1 MLRLPQH
8 LFVQVINGKKERS
21 FLVMKNSIKLI
32 SLVIAAVMLVLLVAG
47 CSTPKET
54 STSEDTTLTETTVI
68 TTQSES
74 TDPVNDETTETTVV
88 TETTATVTET
98 TASDEEEIP
107 GVCEGVWRAEKVI
120 VSPSGSSKDVEY
132 DVSAELIS
140 IFLEEGNLYLGSTDN
155 IKQEYTRKGSCAFKE
170 YSSGKE
176 IIISMFSLA
185 TGRSLTATYY
195 YRMYKDKW
203 GTVKLELRLDS
214 MNGDATMFGFNSFM
228 NEQHIIVLS
237 EWGFAKADS
246 EHDPELYRSH
256 DTRWTPT
263 FGTRK
268 EELRFTY
275 GDNFIVYIDNQIGG
289 TWRTTTRGDDKLL
302 IITLKDDTVIEGIY
316 GVSDRELHILW
327 EDDEMETVYT
337 VLMLEY

>member
-1 MLRLPQH
+1 
-8 LFVQVINGKKERS
+8 
-21 FLVMKNSIKLI
+21 MKNGIRLI
-32 SLVIAAVMLVLLVAG
+32 SVIMASVMLVLLIAG
-47 CSTPKET
+47 CSTPKDNA
-54 STSEDTTLTETTVI
+54 TSENANSTETTVI
-68 TTQSES
+68 NTDSVSTES
-74 TDPVNDETTETTVV
+74 ANDETTETTEINTQCEC
-88 TETTATVTET
+88 TESADDKPTET
-98 TASDEEEIP
+98 TASEEEEIP

-132 DVSAELIS
+132 DISAELIS

-228 NEQHIIVLS
+228 NEQHTIVLS

-263 FGTRK
+263 LGVRK

-289 TWRTTTRGDDKLL
+289 TWRTTTRGNEKLL
-302 IITLKDDTVIEGIY
+302 IVTLKDDTVIEGIY

-337 VLMLEY
+337 VLMMEY

>member
-1 MLRLPQH
+1 
-8 LFVQVINGKKERS
+8 
-21 FLVMKNSIKLI
+21 MKNGIKII
-32 SLVIAAVMLVLLVAG
+32 SMVMASVMLVLLIAG
-47 CSTPKET
+47 CSTPKDNA
-54 STSEDTTLTETTVI
+54 TSENANTTETTVI
-68 TTQSES
+68 NTES
-74 TDPVNDETTETTVV
+74 KSTESANDATTETTEINTQCEC
-88 TETTATVTET
+88 TESADDKTET
-98 TASDEEEIP
+98 TASEEEEIP

-132 DVSAELIS
+132 DISAELIS
-140 IFLEEGNLYLGSTDN
+140 VFLEEGNLYLGSTDS

-228 NEQHIIVLS
+228 NEQHTIVLS

-246 EHDPELYRSH
+246 EHDPLLYRSH

-263 FGTRK
+263 LGVRK

-337 VLMLEY
+337 VLMVEY